1 MRVQNTEDRQKDTV
15 RAWGGSNIHIQVCG
29 KTVGTD
35 NVNVSKPHCLL
46 FQVIRNQKTEIRV
59 LVAVTYLQV
68 SCKRKRAISMS
79 TDIHS
84 SESNY
89 CVMWIMPLAMHLH
102 VKFGWLWVRVEKT
115 QPIKAVQSWRHMAK
129 STAANLRAGNIVSWF
144 GTRQPRP
151 KR

>member
-89 CVMWIMPLAMHLH
+89 CVM
-102 VKFGWLWVRVEKT
+102 
-115 QPIKAVQSWRHMAK
+115 
-129 STAANLRAGNIVSWF
+129 
-144 GTRQPRP
+144 
-151 KR
+151 